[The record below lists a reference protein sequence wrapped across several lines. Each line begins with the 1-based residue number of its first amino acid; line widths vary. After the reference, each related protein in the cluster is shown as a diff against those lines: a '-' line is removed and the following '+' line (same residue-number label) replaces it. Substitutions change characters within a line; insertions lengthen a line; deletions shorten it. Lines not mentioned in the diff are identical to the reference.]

1 MSQKLQQ
8 ETHKMLPERETSA
21 LIFAD
26 VYREF
31 EHPVHSYLLHLT
43 QDPVKAEDLAQETFI
58 RIFDKLKTFRGEASL
73 HTWIYRI
80 ATNVSI
86 DCFRGKAARQD
97 KVNQSFEALE
107 EEWQDQDTPTPEH
120 QIEQSEM
127 SHCVQQFILRLPLPY
142 RTVVVLHDLQGLK
155 IQDIADVLECSVDT
169 VKIRLHRA
177 RKKIREFLHA
187 GCELDHDERDVLVC
201 EPKAGNESIL
211 E

>member
-1 MSQKLQQ
+1 MSQILTPEIHEESAKL
-8 ETHKMLPERETSA
+8 ENKSLNFAAIFRE
-21 LIFAD
+21 
-26 VYREF
+26 Y

-43 QDPVKAEDLAQETFI
+43 QDPVKADDLTQETFI

-107 EEWQDQDTPTPEH
+107 EEWWHQDTPTPEH

-142 RTVVVLHDLQGLK
+142 LTVIVLHDLQGLK

-177 RKKIREFLHA
+177 RNKIREFLHA
-187 GCELDHDERDVLVC
+187 GCELDHDEGDVLVC
-201 EPKAGNESIL
+201 EPKEGNKTIL
-211 E
+211 

>member
-1 MSQKLQQ
+1 MSQILTLEAFEEPAKLENQS
-8 ETHKMLPERETSA
+8 LN
-21 LIFAD
+21 FAD
-26 VYREF
+26 IFREF

-97 KVNQSFEALE
+97 KVNQSFEAFE
-107 EEWQDQDTPTPEH
+107 EEWQDQDAPTPEH
-120 QIEQSEM
+120 EIEQSEM
-127 SHCVQQFILRLPLPY
+127 SRCVQQFILRLPLPY
-142 RTVVVLHDLQGLK
+142 RTVIVLHDLQGLK

-187 GCELDHDERDVLVC
+187 GCELDHDERNVLVC
-201 EPKAGNESIL
+201 EPKAGNRTTL
-211 E
+211 